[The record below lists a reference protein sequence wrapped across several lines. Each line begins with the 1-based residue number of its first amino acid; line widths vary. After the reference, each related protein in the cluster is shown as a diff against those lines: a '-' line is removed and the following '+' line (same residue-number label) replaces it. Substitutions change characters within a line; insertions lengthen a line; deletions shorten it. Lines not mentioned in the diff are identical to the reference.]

1 MKNKRNLI
9 IFIVV
14 ALGSGW
20 LGVFVDSVLTEQPE
34 GNSLGMGLWLVLPLI
49 SSVILRIINHD
60 WKDGG
65 LKPHF
70 KNNWKWY
77 LVAILIYPLAMLL
90 SVFMANIF
98 SMVEMKPLTFSAY
111 LSVVMVSVPGNIAK
125 NIFEEFAWRGYL
137 TPKLVALKL
146 NDWIIY
152 LITGTVWSLW
162 HAAYYLVFLPDTY
175 LIQTQRVSM
184 LISGCI
190 IMTCWSIMFVEIR
203 RLTNSVWPC
212 LIMHTIEDAV
222 PTVLVTIGGYFVFS
236 QNKIIWFDPITGVV
250 ANLFFIAVGLMLR
263 HNRRKRERNISTAS
277 QLMP

>member
-1 MKNKRNLI
+1 MKNKRSLI
-9 IFIVV
+9 IFIIV

-20 LGVFVDSVLTEQPE
+20 LGVFIDRILTEQPE
-34 GNSLGMGLWLVLPLI
+34 GNSLGMGLWLILPLI
-49 SSVILRIINHD
+49 TSVILRIINHD

-77 LVAILIYPLAMLL
+77 LVAVLIYPLSMLL
-90 SVFMANIF
+90 SVFAANIF
-98 SMVEMKPLTFSAY
+98 GMVEMKPLTFPAY
-111 LSVVMVSVPGNIAK
+111 LSVIMVSVPGSIVK

-152 LITGTVWSLW
+152 LITGMVWSLW

-175 LIQTQRVSM
+175 FIQTQRVSM

-212 LIMHTIEDAV
+212 VIMHTIEDAV
-222 PTVLVTIGGYFVFS
+222 PTALVAIGGYFVFS
-236 QNKIIWFDPITGVV
+236 QEKTIWFDPITGVV
-250 ANLFFIAVGLMLR
+250 ANIFFIVIGLMLR
-263 HNRRKRERNISTAS
+263 YYRRKREHNAS
-277 QLMP
+277 IACEKS